1 MYWQQREVFTTLL
14 LTFTALL
21 SEVYWPT
28 NIAGEM
34 LKQTRNW
41 TVTCSIEG
49 QLDPLNEPIN
59 TLNEIFSQPSVDW
72 TGDLVIY
79 TWGSQHVGLTC
90 WTHIDVRVCVYL
102 QSYSLQYC
110 SQSLALCIHYY
121 SRRSDWLVYSKQ
133 SFLME
138 VLCRTTEGCFQWNGL
153 VISSSG
159 DNDYLM
165 KWGYFHCMWG
175 PRPKYV
181 DMILIDHILAESRRV
196 DL

>member
-1 MYWQQREVFTTLL
+1 MKYF
-14 LTFTALL
+14 
-21 SEVYWPT
+21 
-28 NIAGEM
+28 
-34 LKQTRNW
+34 
-41 TVTCSIEG
+41 
-49 QLDPLNEPIN
+49 
-59 TLNEIFSQPSVDW
+59 IFSQPSVDW

-90 WTHIDVRVCVYL
+90 WTHIDVCVCVYL

-165 KWGYFHCMWG
+165 KWGYFHCVWG
-175 PRPKYV
+175 PRPRYV